1 MALRRYHLVLLFTLL
16 LQWAAAPWLPACW
29 AAPAGQRPAPQDVFP
44 LAHRYRQELR
54 ARLALASLLPVV
66 CGSRTARIPRTWPPV
81 RALPLPQ
88 GPVKPN
94 LLYLLMALR
103 W

>member
-1 MALRRYHLVLLFTLL
+1 MALRRYHLVLLFALL
-16 LQWAAAPWLPACW
+16 VQWAAAPSLPACY

-44 LAHRYRQELR
+44 LACRYRQELR
-54 ARLALASLLPVV
+54 NRLALAPLLPAAG
-66 CGSRTARIPRTWPPV
+66 GSRAARIPRTWPP
-81 RALPLPQ
+81 LPARPCPH

-94 LLYLLMALR
+94 LLYLLKSLR

>member
-1 MALRRYHLVLLFTLL
+1 MALRRYHLVVLLALL
-16 LQWAAAPWLPACW
+16 LQWSAAPQLPACC
-29 AAPAGQRPAPQDVFP
+29 AAPAGQHPAPQDVFP
-44 LAHRYRQELR
+44 LAWRYRQELR
-54 ARLALASLLPVV
+54 NRLALASLLPAVG
-66 CGSRTARIPRTWPPV
+66 GSRMARAPRTWPSVP
-81 RALPLPQ
+81 ALSFPH